1 MHALRNL
8 GVKLIVAKDALAG
21 TSAGL
26 ALIYLSTTASRE
38 DSLRGLRSNY
48 IRKD

>member
-1 MHALRNL
+1 MHILRNL
-8 GVKLIVAKDALAG
+8 GVKAIILKVALPG
-21 TSAGL
+21 TSEDL

-38 DSLRGLRSNY
+38 NSLQGLRSNY